1 MKIAKV
7 IVWTKKQSLRCWFA
21 KLSNAL
27 LGYGFKQ
34 SRADYSL
41 FSLVRGKMHLHVLVY
56 VDDLVV
62 T

>member
-27 LGYGFKQ
+27 LSYGFKQ

-41 FSLVRGKMHLHVLVY
+41 FSLVRGKVH
-56 VDDLVV
+56 
-62 T
+62 